1 MGCIA
6 RLTFV
11 AGGFAEGVTTTFIVC
26 VAVSVMDVDV
36 VVEVNEAAAVS
47 EEMLGAKRVLAGF
60 LEGEGGSE
68 KWIVDR
74 GLVAGFTRVEAAEAT
89 DLATDLARGLRLDFD
104 RGLAGTVDG
113 STMST
118 SSSSSD
124 EGARPVLTLL
134 DVLDRVR
141 TLLWLAPESDSESSE
156 SASTA
161 LRERLRETEPWGS
174 WHLSRAHEVS
184 LSS

>member
-6 RLTFV
+6 RLTLV
-11 AGGFAEGVTTTFIVC
+11 AGGVAEGVTTTFIVC

-47 EEMLGAKRVLAGF
+47 EETLGAKRVLAGF

-89 DLATDLARGLRLDFD
+89 DLATDLARGLRLGFG

-118 SSSSSD
+118 SSSSSSD

-141 TLLWLAPESDSESSE
+141 TLLWLAPESESESSE

-174 WHLSRAHEVS
+174 
-184 LSS
+184 